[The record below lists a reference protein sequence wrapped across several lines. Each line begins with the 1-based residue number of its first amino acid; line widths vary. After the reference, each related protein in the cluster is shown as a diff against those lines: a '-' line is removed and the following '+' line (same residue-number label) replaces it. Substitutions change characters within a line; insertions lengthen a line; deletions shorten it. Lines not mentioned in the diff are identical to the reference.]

1 MLRNGRVRRTLKAAG
16 LCLLIAGGAGLALDR
31 IFPPDLS
38 RLSQSSVMVLDSD
51 DGLLRAFTTGGGLW
65 RLPARPDQ
73 VDPLY
78 LAMLLAYE
86 DKRFRHH
93 PGIDPLAVARA
104 LGQAAANGRV
114 VSGASTLTMQT
125 ARLLEPRP
133 RSLAGKLVEM
143 LRALQL
149 EARYG
154 KDDILA
160 MYLALAPFGGN
171 LEGVRAAALAYFGKE
186 PRRLTPA
193 EVALLVAL
201 PQSPTRLRPDRFT
214 ERAQAAR
221 DKVLAAMERRAV
233 LTPRQAAEA
242 REEAVP
248 AARQALPFHA
258 PHLAR
263 RLVARGGLPVRRT
276 TIDGPLQAALETL
289 VRQEHAGLEP
299 KATAAVLVVENRS
312 RRVLAYLGSSDFF
325 DDARSGQIDMARAV
339 RSPGSALK
347 PFVYGMAFDDLLI
360 HPETIMSDLPTRFG
374 DYRPENFRRSYHGE
388 VTVREALQQSLNI
401 PAVTVLEGVGPGRF
415 AARLRAAGLP
425 LRLADPS
432 GRPGLPLAL
441 GGVGITL
448 FDLVTLYAGL
458 ANGGEVAPLVLTPSE
473 AGDAPAPPGGRL
485 FGSAAAWY
493 LARILEDAPPPVD
506 FVAPDQTRQDR
517 RIAFK
522 TGTSYGFRD
531 AWAAGYDGAYTVG
544 VWVGRPDG
552 APSPDRYGRN
562 TAAPL
567 LFRVFGLL
575 PDQGG
580 RPGPPRPNE
589 VIEASN
595 GELPRALRR
604 FDRVPAVTA
613 NIARAPGRPLV
624 ITFPPD
630 GAVVELE
637 RGGAGPEAL
646 PLTAEGG
653 ERPLSWLV
661 NGRAVAAPPH
671 RRQAYWRP
679 DGEGFVRITAIDA
692 KGRTA
697 TAEVRLK

>member
-1 MLRNGRVRRTLKAAG
+1 MFRHARTRRALKAGG
-16 LCLLIAGGAGLALDR
+16 LCLLLAGGAGLALDR
-31 IFPPDLS
+31 VFPPDLS
-38 RLSQSSVMVLDSD
+38 RLSESSVMVLDAD
-51 DGLLRAFTTGGGLW
+51 GGLLRAFTTSGGLW

-93 PGIDPLAVARA
+93 PGVDPLAVARA
-104 LGQAAANGRV
+104 LGQAAAERRV

-125 ARLLEPRP
+125 ARLLQPRP
-133 RSLAGKLVEM
+133 RDLAGKLVETA
-143 LRALQL
+143 RALQL
-149 EARYG
+149 ETRYG
-154 KDDILA
+154 KDEILA
-160 MYLALAPFGGN
+160 MYLTLAPFGGN
-171 LEGVRAAALAYFGKE
+171 LEGVRAAVLAYFGKA
-186 PRRLTPA
+186 PRRLTPGEA
-193 EVALLVAL
+193 ALLVAL
-201 PQSPTRLRPDRFT
+201 PQSPTRLRPDRFP
-214 ERAQAAR
+214 ERARAAR
-221 DKVLAAMERRAV
+221 DKVLAAMEARAV

-242 REEAVP
+242 RNEPVP
-248 AARQALPFHA
+248 ALRRPLPFHA

-263 RLVARGGLPVRRT
+263 RLIARDGPAVRRT
-276 TIDGPLQAALETL
+276 TIDGALQAALETL
-289 VRQEHAGLEP
+289 VRQEQDALEP
-299 KATAAVLVVENRS
+299 KATAAVLVVETRS
-312 RRVLAYLGSSDFF
+312 RRVLAYAGSSDFF
-325 DDARSGQIDMARAV
+325 DDARSGQIDMAQAV

-347 PFVYGMAFDDLLI
+347 PFIYGMAFDDLLI
-360 HPETIMSDLPTRFG
+360 HPETIVADLPTRFG

-388 VTVREALQQSLNI
+388 VTVREALQQSLNV
-401 PAVTVLEGVGPGRF
+401 PAVAVLDGVGPGRF

-425 LRLADPS
+425 LRLTDPS
-432 GRPGLPLAL
+432 GPPGLPLAL

-448 FDLVTLYAGL
+448 FDLVTLYTGL
-458 ANGGEVAPLVLTPSE
+458 ANGGEVAPLVLTETGAP
-473 AGDAPAPPGGRL
+473 DAAAGGRI

-493 LARILEDAPPPVD
+493 VARILEAAPPPVD
-506 FVAPDQTRQDR
+506 FVAAGQTRQDR

-552 APSPDRYGRN
+552 APSPGRYGRN

-575 PDQGG
+575 PDQGA
-580 RPGPPRPNE
+580 RPGPRARPAG
-589 VIEASN
+589 VIAASN
-595 GELPRALRR
+595 GELPAGLARFGRAAASVGPISHALG
-604 FDRVPAVTA
+604 P
-613 NIARAPGRPLV
+613 PLT

-637 RGGAGPEAL
+637 RDGLGLGAL

-653 ERPLSWLV
+653 EKPLSWLV

-671 RRQAYWRP
+671 RRQATWRP
-679 DGEGFVRITAIDA
+679 DGEGFVRITVIDA
-692 KGRTA
+692 KGATA
-697 TAEVRLK
+697 TAEVLLK